1 MALSDAEIGMFSINL
16 RMTITGFFLEKKTGR
31 RAWLYPRNER
41 LNTCNHVAYIAS
53 RIVG

>member
-16 RMTITGFFLEKKTGR
+16 RKTIKGFFLEKKQAGEPGYN
-31 RAWLYPRNER
+31 LDER
-41 LNTCNHVAYIAS
+41 LHTCNHVAYIAS